1 MLSQF
6 RRGNGHVAVAGGIS
20 KDGRCHL
27 LVGMSIALLC
37 ERLQIS
43 IVRFSHQMHENPTC
57 NVMNISGQ
65 RGRRGHIKKTLFLSF
80 LINRIRCNHI
90 SPIEQGTSKKD
101 ACGVFIPQESDGL
114 HVTSES

>member
-1 MLSQF
+1 M
-6 RRGNGHVAVAGGIS
+6 AVAGGIS

-90 SPIEQGTSKKD
+90 RGIVPSSRELVKKTLVGFLFHRKVMV
-101 ACGVFIPQESDGL
+101 CML
-114 HVTSES
+114 H